1 MTLKAVKVRSEI
13 NYNVIMRVMIFFIKY
28 FIMTSATGSAYK
40 NLIDVLYLISI
51 DDSDY

>member
-13 NYNVIMRVMIFFIKY
+13 NKQCYNESNDFFIKY
-28 FIMTSATGSAYK
+28 FIMTSATGSAYR